1 MSERNFYK
9 YEAFGERT
17 KFFFNGFPYV
27 NYDILG
33 NGDQE
38 RIRNFFKRFDFR
50 EEIRNFGSIYT
61 KWVVRDEDTPQII
74 ADKLYNSTHYYWIV
88 LMINQMRDPTFD
100 FPMTNLEL
108 SDYCDK
114 KYGVEN
120 RHALHHYESR
130 STGDA
135 EHLPD
140 GIIVD
145 STYPYRADID
155 NYEYEIK
162 ANDDKR
168 HILMLKPE
176 YLEQV
181 LEELGT
187 ILSTNFTRVRQ

>member
-1 MSERNFYK
+1 MAKNNFYK

-27 NYDILG
+27 EYDILG
-33 NGDQE
+33 NGE
-38 RIRNFFKRFDFR
+38 KIRIRNFFKRFDFR
-50 EEIRNFGSIYT
+50 NKVRKYGSIYT

-74 ADKLYNSTHYYWIV
+74 AHKLYNSTHYYWIV

-100 FPMTNLEL
+100 FPMTDLEL
-108 SDYCDK
+108 SDYVDK

-120 RHALHHYESR
+120 RHAFHHYESR
-130 STGDA
+130 STG
-135 EHLPD
+135 EVIHLPD

-145 STYPYRADID
+145 DTYPYKAEID

-162 ANDDKR
+162 LNDDKR
-168 HILMLKPE
+168 HILILKPE

-181 LEELGT
+181 LEELST
-187 ILSTNFTRVRQ
+187 ILSSNFTRVKS